1 LTSFYAKP
9 YLDFRNLRGQV
20 HEELVFTGNVAPI
33 KPNDPRYRQ
42 VADSLRR
49 LGAKILTT
57 NETDSRLLRWYL
69 SRTGYDLAL
78 AGGGLIALANSLTDQ
93 HPAHRVIFRDQIEAS
108 LNLKR
113 ESLPEYVTHMKKE
126 IHEGRASPSL
136 EQ

>member
-1 LTSFYAKP
+1 MGSIIYSVLGAIGSLVLGGIGWFLTSFYAKP

-93 HPAHRVIFRDQIEAS
+93 HPAHRVIFPAS
-108 LNLKR
+108 WRKH
-113 ESLPEYVTHMKKE
+113 TK
-126 IHEGRASPSL
+126 
-136 EQ
+136 Q